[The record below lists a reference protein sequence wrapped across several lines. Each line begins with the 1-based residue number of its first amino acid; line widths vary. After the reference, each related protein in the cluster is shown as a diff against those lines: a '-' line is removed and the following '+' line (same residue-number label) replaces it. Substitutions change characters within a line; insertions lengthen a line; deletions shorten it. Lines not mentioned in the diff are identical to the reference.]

1 MAVEYKNL
9 LITYN
14 QDDCQALKLLTNE
27 LCRIKNFAEAL
38 PEVDFADQPKRWTPE
53 GSIELHN
60 QFETILEFAHAD
72 YDKNKISLRRS
83 RISHE
88 TKLKRGGQQ
97 GHPGSTKL
105 IPPADTVICVPMRT
119 ECPEHKGE
127 PLEES
132 DKVTE
137 CTIIDLTFIESGIKK
152 TVTKYTGKKG
162 FCRKCHRRYNP
173 LELKSNY
180 LVYGHGFQAWV
191 VYHRLFLRLPYKV
204 ITQTLMDQFGE
215 KISEGTIINFL
226 RYFSTYYSETER
238 LLTQKILKS
247 PFVHVDET
255 KINIQGVEQYVWV
268 FTDGRHVVFKLT
280 STREAEVVHQFL
292 SGYDGTLISDF
303 YPGYDS
309 VKCKQQK
316 CWVHLIRDINDD
328 LWKSPFDSEFKD
340 FVLEMRN
347 LIVPILQTVEEYG
360 LKREYLNNF
369 NANVNQFYKETINKS
384 YRSDL
389 AIKYQKRFVRY
400 QHSLFTFLEQ
410 DGIPWNN
417 NAGERALRH
426 LAVQRKISGSF
437 FESFTP
443 QYLLLLGIMQTCRF
457 QGQSLLKFLLS
468 KEVEI

>member
-1 MAVEYKNL
+1 
-9 LITYN
+9 
-14 QDDCQALKLLTNE
+14 
-27 LCRIKNFAEAL
+27 
-38 PEVDFADQPKRWTPE
+38 
-53 GSIELHN
+53 
-60 QFETILEFAHAD
+60 
-72 YDKNKISLRRS
+72 
-83 RISHE
+83 
-88 TKLKRGGQQ
+88 
-97 GHPGSTKL
+97 
-105 IPPADTVICVPMRT
+105 MRT